1 MVQVWNRVFGGKFL
15 GVRTDCWLLL
25 ALLAGTTATLVLVAS
40 LTGGSRE
47 TIIEAAEPGE
57 PEPEQTA
64 GASDE
69 NPAMAISKAEEAMLA
84 DTVQGMR
91 RKKQLPLFVYQD
103 AGIGNFYPDGWMG
116 DYRDIRMDSYDAKNP
131 RSGKTCLKIDY
142 KPGASLNC
150 RWAGVYWVFPGSNW
164 GTRKGGYDLSG
175 AHRLSFWAR
184 GEKGGE
190 VIQEFKIGG
199 IAGKFHDSDTAGIG
213 PIELSTEWKRY
224 EIELEGVDLSYISG
238 GFCWST
244 NLDRNKDGCTFY
256 LDDIVYE

>member
-1 MVQVWNRVFGGKFL
+1 
-15 GVRTDCWLLL
+15 
-25 ALLAGTTATLVLVAS
+25 
-40 LTGGSRE
+40 
-47 TIIEAAEPGE
+47 
-57 PEPEQTA
+57 
-64 GASDE
+64 
-69 NPAMAISKAEEAMLA
+69 
-84 DTVQGMR
+84 
-91 RKKQLPLFVYQD
+91 
-103 AGIGNFYPDGWMG
+103 
-116 DYRDIRMDSYDAKNP
+116 
-131 RSGKTCLKIDY
+131 
-142 KPGASLNC
+142 ASLNC

-175 AHRLSFWAR
+175 AHKLSFWAR

-199 IAGKFHDSDTAGIG
+199 IAGKFRDSDTAGIG